1 MNGVPS
7 VSVKVAK
14 PVYAKLKAISAASSA
29 PIAAIIAVLV
39 DEAAPP
45 AQWKLTPPNG
55 KGKK

>member
-1 MNGVPS
+1 MTPS
-7 VSVKVAK
+7 ISVKVTK
-14 PVYAKLKAISAASSA
+14 PAYDKLFAISRASGA

-39 DEAAPP
+39 EDAAPP